1 MAYNETPSKGTIM
14 NADELRDRMASDM
27 RRRARNKFVAT
38 VAIIG
43 TIYAVNAAINK
54 KNQSKED

>member
-1 MAYNETPSKGTIM
+1 M
-14 NADELRDRMASDM
+14 NADEVRDRMASDM
-27 RRRARNKFVAT
+27 RRRARNKFVVT

-54 KNQSKED
+54 KNQAKED

>member
-1 MAYNETPSKGTIM
+1 M